1 MGPPYTSPVLQG
13 GMTVLGRRLFGL
25 ATPAVEFPE
34 GAEWLNMDHPLT
46 LEELRGKVVLLDFWT
61 YCCINCMHVIPEL
74 RRLEERYPELVV
86 VGVHSAKF
94 ENERARDNIASAIL
108 RYGIEHPVLVDN
120 DFVLWHAYGIS
131 AWPSFVLI
139 DPAGNVAGQASGEG
153 VFELFDERISSMS
166 KAFRGQGLL
175 KRDRMA
181 FALLKDHAPT
191 DMLSFPGKI
200 AADEAGRRLFL
211 SDSNH
216 DRVLVL
222 SPDGEV
228 QLAIGSGAR
237 GRDDGDLATA
247 TFDRPQGL
255 AYDPAGDALYVA
267 DTENNLVR
275 RVDLRAGR
283 VTTVLGNGRQGGR
296 GSGGTGTQVSLSS
309 PWDLTIVGEDLYI
322 AMAGTHTI
330 WRMHLRTLEAERY
343 AGSGMEDIRDG
354 PLRQAALAQPSGIA
368 SDGRVIYFAD
378 SEVSAVR
385 ALDGDRVRTLVGEG
399 LFEFGD
405 RDGDARAARLQ
416 HPIGIAAHEGLVY
429 VADTYNHKVKVVDP
443 REGTVRTLV
452 GTGRSGSGDGPAAEA
467 QLFEPNGLAFL
478 EGRLY
483 IADTNNNRV
492 RVYEPATGRVSTLAL
507 RQRGVRRAGG
517 GLKAMRVELPKM
529 TVSPRARSL
538 RVRLGPPPGHVWN
551 GDAPNR
557 LAVKAEGKALEMEP
571 LEARD
576 ASFDHGVPVRVA
588 AAGGEGA
595 LVVEAV
601 AYFCEGGEGGFCRF
615 GAVELHVPLAVAEGG
630 TEEPAIGYR
639 FELP

>member
-1 MGPPYTSPVLQG
+1 M
-13 GMTVLGRRLFGL
+13 LGRRLFGP
-25 ATPAVEFPE
+25 ATAAVEFPE
-34 GAEWLNMDHPLT
+34 GAEWLNTDHPIT
-46 LEELRGKVVLLDFWT
+46 LEELKGKVVLLDFWT

-94 ENERARDNIASAIL
+94 DNERARDNIAAAIL
-108 RYGIEHPVLVDN
+108 RYDIVHPVLVDN
-120 DFVLWHAYGIS
+120 DFVLWQGYGINS
-131 AWPSFVLI
+131 WPSFVLI

-153 VFELFDERISSMS
+153 VFELFDERISTLS

-181 FALLKDHAPT
+181 FALLRDHAPT
-191 DMLSFPGKI
+191 DMLSFPGKL

-216 DRVLVL
+216 HRVLVL

-228 QLAIGSGAR
+228 QRAIGSGAR
-237 GRDDGDLATA
+237 GSDDGDLATA
-247 TFDRPQGL
+247 SFDRPQGL

-267 DTENNLVR
+267 DTENHLVR
-275 RVDLRAGR
+275 RVDLKQGR
-283 VTTVLGNGRQGGR
+283 VTTVLGNGRLGGR
-296 GSGGTGTQVSLSS
+296 GSGGRGTGVSLSS
-309 PWDLTIVGEDLYI
+309 PWDLAIVGENLFI

-330 WRMHLRTLEAERY
+330 WRMHVRTLEAERY
-343 AGSGMEDIRDG
+343 AGSGMEGIVDG
-354 PLRQAALAQPSGIA
+354 PLRQASLAQPSGIA
-368 SDGRVIYFAD
+368 SDGGGGVIYFAD

-385 ALDGDRVRTLVGEG
+385 ALDGGRVRTLVGAG

-405 RDGDARAARLQ
+405 RDGDARTARLQ
-416 HPIGIAAHEGLVY
+416 HPIGIAFHEGLVY
-429 VADTYNHKVKVVDP
+429 VADTYNHKVRVVDP

-452 GTGRSGSGDGPAAEA
+452 GTGRSGRADGPAASA
-467 QLFEPNGLAFL
+467 QLSEPNGLAFL

-483 IADTNNNRV
+483 IADTNNDLV

-507 RQRGVRRAGG
+507 RQRGVRRGG
-517 GLKAMRVELPKM
+517 GAGLKATLVELPRVS
-529 TVSPRARSL
+529 VSPRARTV
-538 RVRLGPPPGHVWN
+538 RVRLEPPPGHVWN

-557 LAVKAEGKALEMEP
+557 LAVTAEGKALELGP
-571 LEARD
+571 FEARD
-576 ASFDHGVPVRVA
+576 ASFDHEVPVRVA
-588 AAGGEGA
+588 AARGEGA
-595 LVVEAV
+595 LKVEAV

-615 GAVELHVPLAVAEGG
+615 GAVELRVPLAVEEGG
-630 TEEPAIGYR
+630 SEGPVVEYR

>member
-1 MGPPYTSPVLQG
+1 VFLG
-13 GMTVLGRRLFGL
+13 GITVLGRRLFGL
-25 ATPAVEFPE
+25 ATPAVEFPV
-34 GAEWLNMDHPLT
+34 GAEWLNTDHPLK

-86 VGVHSAKF
+86 IGVHSAKF
-94 ENERARDNIASAIL
+94 ENERVRDNIAAAIL

-120 DFVLWHAYGIS
+120 DFVLWHSYGIN

-139 DPAGNVAGQASGEG
+139 DPAGNVATQASGEG
-153 VFELFDERISSMS
+153 VYELFDESISTLS

-175 KRDRMA
+175 KRDRMR
-181 FALLKDHAPT
+181 FALLKDRAPT
-191 DMLSFPGKI
+191 DLLSFPGKL
-200 AADEAGRRLFL
+200 AADEKGLRLFL

-228 QLAIGSGAR
+228 QQAIGSGAR

-267 DTENNLVR
+267 DTENHLVR
-275 RVDLRAGR
+275 RVDLKAGR

-296 GSGGTGTQVSLSS
+296 TSGGTGTQVSLSS
-309 PWDLTIVGEDLYI
+309 PWDLAIVGENLYI

-330 WRMHLRTLEAERY
+330 WRMHTRTLEAERY
-343 AGSGMEDIRDG
+343 AGSGMEGIRDG

-368 SDGRVIYFAD
+368 SDGGGVIYFAD

-405 RDGDARAARLQ
+405 RDGDARTARLQ
-416 HPIGIAAHEGLVY
+416 HPIGIAVHEGLVY
-429 VADTYNHKVKVVDP
+429 VADTYNHRVKVVDP
-443 REGTVRTLV
+443 REGTVMSLV
-452 GTGRSGSGDGPAAEA
+452 GTGRPGRADGPAAEA
-467 QLFEPNGLAFL
+467 QLSEPNGLAFL
-478 EGRLY
+478 DDMLY
-483 IADTNNNRV
+483 IADTNNNLV
-492 RVYEPATGRVSTLAL
+492 RVYEPATGLVNTLAL
-507 RQRGVRRAGG
+507 RQRGVKRAGG
-517 GLKAMRVELPKM
+517 GLRAKQVELPRM

-538 RVRLGPPPGHVWN
+538 RVRLEPPEGHVWN
-551 GDAPNR
+551 PDAPNR
-557 LAVKAEGKALEMEP
+557 LAITAEGKALELGAFEV
-571 LEARD
+571 RD
-576 ASFDHGVPVRVA
+576 ASFDHDVPIKSA
-588 AAGGEGA
+588 SAGEGA

-601 AYFCEGGEGGFCRF
+601 AYFCEGGADGLCRF
-615 GAVELHVPLAVAEGG
+615 GAVTLHVPI
-630 TEEPAIGYR
+630 AIEDGAPDAPVIDYR